1 MSKYPVPTTEQAE
14 LMKRQGIN
22 FPFLWVVI
30 KDLHRS
36 FIAQNVV
43 TKECKLVDKV

>member
-1 MSKYPVPTTEQAE
+1 MRKYPVPTTEQAE

-22 FPFLWVVI
+22 FPFLWAVI

-36 FIAQNVV
+36 FIVQNII
-43 TKECKLVDKV
+43 TKERMIVDKV